1 MPTYDYLCESCGYK
15 FEKFQKMSDD
25 PLKKCPK
32 CGKEVKRLIGTGMGV
47 IFSARGEISPRSGR
61 KGKGFYATDYM
72 NNGLS
77 SGGPARRSLGEGGT
91 CCGRAERCEKPP
103 CSDDGVCKR

>member
-15 FEKFQKMSDD
+15 FEKFQKMNDD
-25 PLKKCPK
+25 PLKECPK
-32 CGKEVKRLIGTGMGV
+32 CGKVVKRLIGTGMGI
-47 IFSARGEISPRSGR
+47 IF

-72 NNGLS
+72 NNG
-77 SGGPARRSLGEGGT
+77 PSLGGT

>member
-15 FEKFQKMSDD
+15 FEKFQKMNDD

-47 IFSARGEISPRSGR
+47 IL

-77 SGGPARRSLGEGGT
+77 SGGT